1 MPYTRDM
8 MLYTD
13 ECKPYTGNMMP
24 YTDDMMLYTGNVMP
38 YTGECIELRLFGFD
52 LETCCAGFGVP

>member
-1 MPYTRDM
+1 MPYTGDV

-24 YTDDMMLYTGNVMP
+24 YTDDVMP
-38 YTGECIELRLFGFD
+38 YTGKCIEQHLFGFG